1 MAHNYNYVP
10 STLPAGA
17 SLGSPGGNREPPT
30 WSMRPQI
37 HPSGLVPSDE
47 VLMKSLYKQLLKSR
61 WTLQYMP
68 AHDSPDEY
76 GLPPSL
82 TGNSIWLQRK
92 TAFFRE
98 HREIRE
104 RDVYVVN
111 KTTFLGWIEDRFN
124 PRTVGACGATQDLC
138 LIVGRYVF
146 WVDRAAAPPPAF
158 DVPSSM
164 DSGHCFYGYDYS
176 GTAGGGSQYYEES
189 GSSSHLTRRI
199 QGWQDDIP
207 RSQGSGPQSGAW
219 GSEWDE

>member
-1 MAHNYNYVP
+1 
-10 STLPAGA
+10 
-17 SLGSPGGNREPPT
+17 
-30 WSMRPQI
+30 
-37 HPSGLVPSDE
+37 
-47 VLMKSLYKQLLKSR
+47 MKSLYKQLLKSR

-82 TGNSIWLQRK
+82 TGNSIVSISLSHVFLDLHTCARPENCRCERGGRQNRVWELPRSRYFSENPVFEDGCCQNTDSEIAQWLQRK

-146 WVDRAAAPPPAF
+146 WVDRAAAP
-158 DVPSSM
+158 VSPS
-164 DSGHCFYGYDYS
+164 
-176 GTAGGGSQYYEES
+176 TRKRN
-189 GSSSHLTRRI
+189 HLPFTCIINQLLRGLVI
-199 QGWQDDIP
+199 
-207 RSQGSGPQSGAW
+207 RS
-219 GSEWDE
+219 